1 MKKKSPELP
10 VPMFNVEMLL
20 AWPPGYEHGKFRVIE
35 GGVLLYANGRPAL
48 KIADNGQ
55 ISMIAGRR

>member
-35 GGVLLYANGRPAL
+35 GGVLLYANGRPRS
-48 KIADNGQ
+48 KSPITGKSQ
-55 ISMIAGRR
+55 